1 MLKSMLRWLPIVLC
15 AVLVLPGCGG
25 AKKKA
30 AESALAAAE
39 GEYAKIA
46 EAVKNLA
53 PDQDTEITAAFTAAH
68 EALAKGEIATV
79 MQSAKDLTERI
90 KTLAESLPGLRAQLE
105 ADWKQLGTVVPGALK
120 ALDKKL
126 EDYGQPPAGMPGR
139 EKFDAA
145 TAALDRLSSQ
155 WDEAKKLGD
164 AGKLAAAVQLGNAVK
179 DEAVKVITSFQEGS

>member
-25 AKKKA
+25 AKKGA
-30 AESALAAAE
+30 ATSLAAAE
-39 GEYAKIA
+39 AEYAKIA

-68 EALAKGEIATV
+68 EVLAKGEIATAA
-79 MQSAKDLTERI
+79 QAAKDLMSRI
-90 KTLAESLPGLRAQLE
+90 KTLGESLPGLRAQLE
-105 ADWKQLGTVVPGALK
+105 ADWQQLGTIVPGALS

-126 EDYGQPPAGMPGR
+126 DDYGQPPPGMPGR
-139 EKFDAA
+139 EKYDAA

-155 WDEAKKLGD
+155 WDEAKKLGE

>member
-25 AKKKA
+25 GKKGA
-30 AESALAAAE
+30 ATALAAAE
-39 GEYAKIA
+39 AEYAKIA

-68 EALAKGEIATV
+68 EALAKGEIATAA
-79 MQSAKDLTERI
+79 QAAKDLMSRI
-90 KTLAESLPGLRAQLE
+90 KTLGESLPGLRAQLE
-105 ADWKQLGTVVPGALK
+105 ADWKQLGTIVPGALN

-126 EDYGQPPAGMPGR
+126 DDYGQPPAGMPGR

-145 TAALDRLSSQ
+145 SAALDRLSGQ

>member
-1 MLKSMLRWLPIVLC
+1 MFKSALRWLPFLLIAML
-15 AVLVLPGCGG
+15 AVPGCGG
-25 AKKKA
+25 AKKGA
-30 AESALAAAE
+30 ATALAAAE
-39 GEYAKIA
+39 GEYAKIV

-53 PDQDTEITAAFTAAH
+53 PDQDTEITDAFTAAH
-68 EALAKGEIATV
+68 EALAKGEYATV
-79 MQSAKDLTERI
+79 VQAAKTLTERI
-90 KTLAESLPGLRAQLE
+90 KTLGESLPGLRAQLE
-105 ADWKQLGTVVPGALK
+105 GDWKQLGTIVPGALA

-139 EKFDAA
+139 EKYDAA
-145 TAALDRLSSQ
+145 TAALDRLTGQ